1 MLELIL
7 EGLFILLPRA
17 GNLHKKKSVF
27 RSSIMGDALTNL
39 MKLANIKFFKV
50 YLTGFHNLIRQ
61 LIKKA
66 RFEKFDVPSTICNR
80 GY

>member
-39 MKLANIKFFKV
+39 MKFENIKF
-50 YLTGFHNLIRQ
+50 L
-61 LIKKA
+61 
-66 RFEKFDVPSTICNR
+66 
-80 GY
+80 